1 MTSSAETTGS
11 PETADSSAHNS
22 RSQIGGRAPR
32 RTGAPGAGDR
42 PVAIV
47 TGATGGMGQLIVADL
62 ARDHRVIAV
71 GRDQGI
77 LRRLADELGAE
88 PFTADLAAAFD
99 ARAAA
104 EMRDVADG
112 ATAREATGA
121 SDRSEDAAS
130 AEATGS
136 GSESMRGERDAIAEL
151 ATVVDR
157 VDVVVHAAA
166 IARRNSVADAPA
178 AEWQRHFS
186 LNVGAPAALTAA
198 LLPKLRT
205 SHGVAVF
212 INSGAGSNPQPG
224 NAVYAMSKHALFGVV
239 DSLRK
244 EEANTGVRVAT
255 VSPGPTDTPMLHLM
269 NHDAEAA
276 QTPLAAAKPAY
287 EIIDPVEIAR
297 AVRFVVDAGPTTQIT
312 NVDVRPRIELADRRS
327 DAFDA

>member
-1 MTSSAETTGS
+1 MAETAT
-11 PETADSSAHNS
+11 NS
-22 RSQIGGRAPR
+22 IRV
-32 RTGAPGAGDR
+32 DL

-47 TGATGGMGQLIVADL
+47 TGATGGMGRLIVADL

-71 GRDQGI
+71 GRDQSI
-77 LRRLADELGAE
+77 LRQLAHEHGAE
-88 PFTADLAAAFD
+88 PFAADLAAVFD
-99 ARAAA
+99 ARVAA

-112 ATAREATGA
+112 AAGRESSGT
-121 SDRSEDAAS
+121 SDRADDVAS
-130 AEATGS
+130 AEANGS
-136 GSESMRGERDAIAEL
+136 GSGTDSMRGERDAIAEL

-198 LLPKLRT
+198 LLPKLRA
-205 SHGVAVF
+205 SHGIAVF

-244 EEANTGVRVAT
+244 EEANAGVRVTT
-255 VSPGPTDTPMLHLM
+255 VSPGPTDTPMLHEM
-269 NHDAEAA
+269 NRGGTGSAGAETRAA
-276 QTPLAAAKPAY
+276 EKAPKPVY
-287 EIIDPVEIAR
+287 EIIDPAEIAR
-297 AVRFVVDAGPTTQIT
+297 AVRFVVDAGPSTQIT
-312 NVDVRPRIELADRRS
+312 NVDVRPRIELGDRTL

>member
-1 MTSSAETTGS
+1 MEASTQHRDAVEAGETDVTRKAAEMAETA
-11 PETADSSAHNS
+11 ADST
-22 RSQIGGRAPR
+22 RV
-32 RTGAPGAGDR
+32 DL

-47 TGATGGMGQLIVADL
+47 TGATGGMGRLIVADL

-71 GRDQGI
+71 GRDQSI
-77 LRRLADELGAE
+77 LRQLAHEHGAE
-88 PFTADLAAAFD
+88 PFAADLAAVFD
-99 ARAAA
+99 ARVAA

-112 ATAREATGA
+112 AAGRESSST
-121 SDRSEDAAS
+121 SDRAEGAAS
-130 AEATGS
+130 AQANGS
-136 GSESMRGERDAIAEL
+136 GSDSMRGERDAIAEL
-151 ATVVDR
+151 ATAVDR

-166 IARRNSVADAPA
+166 IARRKSVADAPA

-198 LLPKLRT
+198 LLPKLRA
-205 SHGVAVF
+205 SHGIAVF

-244 EEANTGVRVAT
+244 EEANAGVRVTT

-276 QTPLAAAKPAY
+276 QTSAAVPKPAY
-287 EIIDPVEIAR
+287 EIIDPAEIAR
-297 AVRFVVDAGPTTQIT
+297 AVRFVVDAGPSTQIT
-312 NVDVRPRIELADRRS
+312 NVDVRPRIELGDRIS